1 MIGMSRSNLIALAL
15 VSGALSFAIV
25 GSGSAF
31 ADEPAPVHGAPA
43 EHGAAPAE
51 HGGEAGEHGGEHHDA
66 QSRGADE
73 DHHWWIGKAALP
85 KSLRDSVANFIGP
98 SLLGE
103 KAENLNV
110 GHIFMGGL
118 VFIIGIGMAFAARRK
133 VRASTLPPQ
142 KWGAF
147 AFFDIII
154 EAILGLMTNMMPRER
169 ALRFLPLVS
178 SAAIY
183 ILISNL
189 LGLIPGFVPPTQN
202 LNTTLGLGAIAFLYY
217 NYQGIRQVGPV
228 KYFKHFLGPLLPLAP
243 LILVIELIS
252 HTVRP
257 LSLGLRLMGNM
268 FGDHQVLFI
277 FMSFGLPLIP
287 LPLMA
292 LGLMVCVVQTVVFTL
307 LFVVYLSLATEDHDH
322 GHDEHADGHGH
333 AHAAAH

>member
-1 MIGMSRSNLIALAL
+1 MTFA
-15 VSGALSFAIV
+15 GALSFATLTP
-25 GSGSAF
+25 AM
-31 ADEPAPVHGAPA
+31 AAEPEPDHGHDAQRA
-43 EHGAAPAE
+43 TIGHEAEHGEHGAAGAE
-51 HGGEAGEHGGEHHDA
+51 GEEHHDA
-66 QSRGADE
+66 ASRGADE
-73 DHHWWIGKAALP
+73 DHHWWIGKLLP
-85 KSLRDSVANFIGP
+85 KGLRDSVANMIGP

-103 KAENLNV
+103 KAEKLNV
-110 GHIFMGGL
+110 GHIFMGLL
-118 VFIIGIGMAFAARRK
+118 VFVIGIGMALAVRKK
-133 VRASTLPPQ
+133 VRESSLPPQ

-147 AFFDIII
+147 AFFDILM

-169 ALRFLPLVS
+169 ALRFLPLVT
-178 SAAIY
+178 SAAVY

-217 NYQGIRQVGPV
+217 NYQGIRAVGAL

-322 GHDEHADGHGH
+322 GHDEAHADAHGH
-333 AHAAAH
+333 APAHAAAH